1 MVNLQPFIYI
11 GCPGALRVLKDWG
24 IKTFSPFINESYD
37 DEYDPIK
44 RFNMIEKEIKK
55 LNDMPIQQLHD
66 WYYSIKDIL
75 IFNREHLYNY
85 YNGYE
90 CFQPIFEQI
99 KLDYE
104 NQTQWS
110 LQEKKLL

>member
-1 MVNLQPFIYI
+1 MN
-11 GCPGALRVLKDWG
+11 GCK
-24 IKTFSPFINESYD
+24 F
-37 DEYDPIK
+37 
-44 RFNMIEKEIKK
+44 EIKK
-55 LNDMPIQQLHD
+55 LAEKSIKEIHD

-75 IFNREHLYNY
+75 IFNKERLYNY

-90 CFQPIFEQI
+90 CFEPIFEQI

-104 NQTQWS
+104 KQTQWS